1 VDPDQEGNDMADKK
15 IEPKAP
21 EAAAKTEEPQDKAA
35 ARVTKRR
42 MLSKRKMVSKRA
54 AIHKA

>member
-1 VDPDQEGNDMADKK
+1 MADKK

-21 EAAAKTEEPQDKAA
+21 EAAAKAEEPQDKAA

-54 AIHKA
+54 AVHKA